1 MNFNNLIDLELT
13 QYSGQTSQSPW
24 RLDCES
30 NSFNNVIIVDNIPV
44 LLKLSQNNID
54 SMNLDYEIPTAIDE
68 SIIDKNKLESKIK
81 SEVNRI
87 YDLDYDLSK
96 FYNYLKE
103 DEKLAPSAEFCKGL
117 RLFIAADPFESIIA
131 SISSSNNSIA
141 RWTKTIDKIKKIW
154 GDEYLFPSGRYYK
167 FPPSEVLMEAYE
179 NNLEEYEADN
189 RQMEIECYTN
199 NLKSCGLGYR
209 VPYVKQASE
218 IFTLEMDLNDFYHM
232 SYDEAYNEIIKIK
245 GVGPKVADCI
255 LLYGFNFRE
264 AFPSDV
270 WIKRIVSYLYFDND
284 QSIPVKKIREF
295 GMEEFGDYAGYV
307 QLYLF
312 HYARKS
318 GLMDRLSKK

>member
-245 GVGPKVADCI
+245 GVGD
-255 LLYGFNFRE
+255 
-264 AFPSDV
+264 
-270 WIKRIVSYLYFDND
+270 
-284 QSIPVKKIREF
+284 
-295 GMEEFGDYAGYV
+295 
-307 QLYLF
+307 
-312 HYARKS
+312 RKS
-318 GLMDRLSKK
+318 VV

>member
-1 MNFNNLIDLELT
+1 MKFDKSIDLELT
-13 QYSGQTSQSPW
+13 QYSGQTSQPPW
-24 RLDCES
+24 KFDEKS
-30 NSFNNVIIVDNIPV
+30 SSFNNVVLINNIPV
-44 LLKLSQNNID
+44 LLKLYQSSIN
-54 SMNLDYEIPTAIDE
+54 SFNLDYEIPTAIDE
-68 SIIDKNKLESKIK
+68 SVINKNKLESGIK
-81 SEVNRI
+81 KEINRI
-87 YDLDYDLSK
+87 YDLDYDLNK
-96 FYNYLKE
+96 FYDYLKN
-103 DEKLAPSAEFCKGL
+103 DEKLEPASKFCNGL
-117 RLFIAADPFESIIA
+117 RLFEAVDPFEAVIA

-167 FPPSEVLMEAYE
+167 FPPSEILMEAYD
-179 NNLEEYEADN
+179 NNMEEYEADN
-189 RQMEIECYTN
+189 RQMEPECYTN

-218 IFTLEMDLNDFYHM
+218 IFTLEMDLNEFYNM
-232 SYDEAYNEIIKIK
+232 SYDEAYDEIIKIK

-255 LLYGFNFRE
+255 LLYGFNFKN

-295 GMEEFGDYAGYV
+295 GMEEFGEYAGYV

-318 GLMDRLSKK
+318 GLLDKLSNK